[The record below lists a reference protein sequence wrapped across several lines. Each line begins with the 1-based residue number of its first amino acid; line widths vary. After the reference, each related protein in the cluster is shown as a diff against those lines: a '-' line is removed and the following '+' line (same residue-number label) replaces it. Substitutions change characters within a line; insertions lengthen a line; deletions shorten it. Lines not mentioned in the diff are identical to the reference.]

1 MIAGHFGFAAAVKS
15 YERQTPLWAL
25 MLACVWLDV
34 IFVPLFMAH
43 IETITPAPG
52 THGGYGTAIIY
63 ADYTHS
69 LFGALVLSVVFGAVA
84 AIWWS
89 RRTAFILATVVF
101 SHWLLDLLVHR
112 ADMPFLPGNAGS
124 LPRLG
129 FGLWRYPVAAA
140 AVEAALVL
148 AGAFL
153 YWRAATATASTENPS
168 LRRRANLSAFLVLIF
183 GIAVLALDFTGIAG

>member
-1 MIAGHFGFAAAVKS
+1 MIAGHFGFAAAIKS
-15 YERQTPLWAL
+15 FERQTPLWAL

-34 IFVPLFMAH
+34 VFVPLFLAH
-43 IETITPAPG
+43 IETIRGAPG
-52 THGGYGTAIIY
+52 TDGGYGTTIIY

-69 LFGALVLSVVFGAVA
+69 LCGALAIAIVFGAIA

-89 RRTAFILATVVF
+89 RRTGFVLAAIVF

-112 ADMPFLPGNAGS
+112 ADMPILPGNVGN

-148 AGAFL
+148 VGAFL
-153 YWRAATATASTENPS
+153 YWRAAQATVSSENPS
-168 LRRRANLSAFLVLIF
+168 LRRRANLSAFLVLVF
-183 GIAVLALDFTGIAG
+183 GIAVLVLDFTRILG

>member
-25 MLACVWLDV
+25 MLACVWLDIV
-34 IFVPLFMAH
+34 FVPLFLAH
-43 IETITPAPG
+43 IETIKDAPG
-52 THGGYGTAIIY
+52 THGGYAALIIY

-69 LFGALVLSVVFGAVA
+69 LVGALALSVVFGAVA

-89 RRTAFILATVVF
+89 RRTGFVLGAVVF

-112 ADMPFLPGNAGS
+112 ADMPILPGNAGS

-129 FGLWRYPVAAA
+129 FGLWRYRVVVA

-153 YWRAATATASTENPS
+153 YWRTAQATVSSGSVS
-168 LRRRANLSAFLVLIF
+168 LRRRANLAAFFILVF
-183 GIAVLALDFTGIAG
+183 GIAVLALDFTGIVG